1 MSNGM
6 SLTAIFFFVAIVG
19 LTLVITWWASK
30 RTSSA
35 SDFYTAGGGLTGWQN
50 GLAIAGDYLSAA
62 SFLGIAGAVAL
73 FGFDGF
79 FFSIGYLVAYL
90 VVLYIVAEPLRNLGK
105 FTLADM
111 ITARFDNAKV
121 RGTAALSTITIVLFY
136 MIAQLVGAGALIQLL
151 LGIDYWIAVLIVGFM
166 MTTYVLFGG
175 MTATSW
181 VQIIKAC
188 LLMLGTV
195 IISFLVL
202 KEFGFSI
209 STMFKEMTTVTDSGA
224 AYLNPGLKYTNGLDT
239 ISMLIALVLGTAGLP
254 HILMRFFTVK
264 DAKTARSSVI
274 WATWIVGIFY
284 VLTIFLGFGAAA
296 FVGKEDIIAANA
308 AGNMA
313 APLLA
318 EALGG
323 DILFSFVCAVAFAT
337 ILAVVAGLVLSGAS
351 ALSHDI
357 YGQIIK
363 KGKITEKEQVLAARI
378 GSITIAVISIL
389 LALGAQTLNVA
400 FLVSLAFCIA
410 GSANLPVIIYT
421 IYWKR
426 FNTAGAVTAML
437 TGLISALVLVAM
449 SPNVWNPVEGKA
461 IFVGDPLI
469 MLTNPAL
476 ISVPLGFLGGF
487 IGTLLSKETDDAKY
501 REVDVKANTGIS
513 VQDVSLQLLS
523 TQFIGNALI
532 QQVLL
537 LRC

>member
-1 MSNGM
+1 MNDLSF
-6 SLTAIFFFVAIVG
+6 TAIFFFVAIVG

-62 SFLGIAGAVAL
+62 SFLGIAGSIAL

-111 ITARFDNAKV
+111 ITARFDKSKV
-121 RGTAALSTITIVLFY
+121 RATAALSTITIVLFY

-151 LGIDYWIAVLIVGFM
+151 LGIDYWVAVLIVGVM
-166 MTTYVLFGG
+166 MTVYVLFGG

-202 KEFGFSI
+202 AKFDFNI
-209 STMFKEMTTVTDSGA
+209 LTMFKEMTTVTEHGE
-224 AYLNPGLKYTNGLDT
+224 AYLNPGLKYTNGIDT

-264 DAKTARSSVI
+264 DAQTARSSVI
-274 WATWIVGIFY
+274 WATWIVGGFY

-296 FVGKEDIIAANA
+296 FVGAEDIVAANA

-318 EALGG
+318 QALGG

-351 ALSHDI
+351 ALSHDL

-363 KGKITEKEQVLAARI
+363 KGKISEKEAVVAARV
-378 GSITIAVISIL
+378 GSIIISVVSIL

-410 GSANLPVIIYT
+410 ASANLPVIIYT

-426 FNTAGAVTAML
+426 FNTTGAVTAML
-437 TGLISALVLVAM
+437 TGLISALVLVAI

-487 IGTLLSKETDDAKY
+487 IGSLISKEEDPAIY
-501 REVDVKANTGIS
+501 REVEVKAQTGIS
-513 VQDVSLQLLS
+513 VQDASH
-523 TQFIGNALI
+523 
-532 QQVLL
+532 
-537 LRC
+537 

>member
-1 MSNGM
+1 MSI
-6 SLTAIFFFVAIVG
+6 TAVVMFLAIVG
-19 LTLVITWWASK
+19 LTLAITWWASR
-30 RTSSA
+30 RTSTA
-35 SDFYTAGGGLTGWQN
+35 TDFYTAGGGLKGWQN
-50 GLAIAGDYLSAA
+50 GLAISGDYLSAA
-62 SFLGIAGAVAL
+62 SFLGIAGSIAL
-73 FGFDGF
+73 TGFDGF
-79 FFSIGYLVAYL
+79 FFSLGYLVAYL

-111 ITARFDNAKV
+111 ISARFDAKKV
-121 RGTAALSTITIVLFY
+121 RGTAALSSIVIVLFY

-151 LGIDYWIAVLIVGFM
+151 LGIDYWIAVLLVGFM
-166 MTTYVLFGG
+166 MTIYVLFGG

-202 KEFGFSI
+202 AKFNFNI
-209 STMFKEMTTVTDSGA
+209 LTMFSHMTTATDAGQ
-224 AYLNPGLKYTNGLDT
+224 AYLNPGLKYTNGIDT

-264 DAKTARSSVI
+264 DAQTARSSVI

-296 FVGKEDIIAANA
+296 FVGKETIIEANA

-318 EALGG
+318 QALGG
-323 DILFSFVCAVAFAT
+323 DVLFSFVCAVAFAT

-363 KGKITEKEQVLAARI
+363 KGNVTEKEQVVAARV
-378 GSITIAVISIL
+378 GSIIISVISIV
-389 LALGAQTLNVA
+389 LALGAQSLNVA

-410 GSANLPVIIYT
+410 ASSNLPVIIYT

-426 FNTAGAVTAML
+426 FNTTGAVAAML
-437 TGLISALVLVAM
+437 TGLISALILVAI
-449 SPNVWNPVEGKA
+449 SPNVWNPEAGKA
-461 IFVGDPLI
+461 IFVGEPLI
-469 MLTNPAL
+469 FLTNPA
-476 ISVPLGFLGGF
+476 IVSVPLGFIGGL
-487 IGTLLSKETDDAKY
+487 IGTLLSKETDEAKY
-501 REVDVKANTGIS
+501 REVDVKAQTGIS
-513 VQDVSLQLLS
+513 VHDVSH
-523 TQFIGNALI
+523 
-532 QQVLL
+532 
-537 LRC
+537 

>member
-1 MSNGM
+1 M
-6 SLTAIFFFVAIVG
+6 SLIAVFFFVTIVG
-19 LTLVITWWASK
+19 LTLVVTWWASK

-35 SDFYTAGGGLTGWQN
+35 TDFYTAGGGLKGWQN

-62 SFLGIAGAVAL
+62 SFLGIAGSIAL

-111 ITARFDNAKV
+111 ITARFDQTKV

-136 MIAQLVGAGALIQLL
+136 MIAQLVGAGALIKLL
-151 LGIDYWIAVLIVGFM
+151 LGLEYWVAVLLVGVM
-166 MTTYVLFGG
+166 MTIYVLFGG

-202 KEFGFSI
+202 LEFDFSI
-209 STMFKEMTTVTDSGA
+209 ANMFTHMKTATDAGE
-224 AYLNPGLKYTNGLDT
+224 AYLNPGLKYSNGIDT
-239 ISMLIALVLGTAGLP
+239 ISMMIALVLGTAGLP

-264 DAKTARSSVI
+264 DAQTARSSVI
-274 WATWIVGIFY
+274 WATWIVGLFY

-296 FVGKEDIIAANA
+296 FVGKEAIIAENP

-318 EALGG
+318 NALGG
-323 DILFSFVCAVAFAT
+323 DILMSFVCAVAFAT

-363 KGKITEKEQVLAARI
+363 KGKITEKEAVKAARI
-378 GSITIAVISIL
+378 GSLIIAGVSIV

-400 FLVSLAFCIA
+400 FLVSIAFCIA
-410 GSANLPVIIYT
+410 ASANLPVIIFT

-426 FNTAGAVTAML
+426 FNTAGAVSAML
-437 TGLISALVLVAM
+437 TGLISALLLVAV
-449 SPNVWNPVEGKA
+449 SPNVWNEEAGKA
-461 IFVGDPLI
+461 ILVGSPLI
-469 MLTNPAL
+469 DLTNPAI
-476 ISVPLGFLGGF
+476 ISVPLGFLGGV
-487 IGTLLSKETDDAKY
+487 IGTLLSKERNDAKY
-501 REVDVKANTGIS
+501 REVEVKAQTGIS
-513 VQDVSLQLLS
+513 VQDVSH
-523 TQFIGNALI
+523 
-532 QQVLL
+532 
-537 LRC
+537 

>member
-1 MSNGM
+1 M
-6 SLTAIFFFVAIVG
+6 SLIAIIMFVGIVG
-19 LTLVITWWASK
+19 LTLGITWWASK
-30 RTSSA
+30 KNSSA

-50 GLAIAGDYLSAA
+50 GLAIGGDYLSAA
-62 SFLGIAGAVAL
+62 SFLGIAGSIAL
-73 FGFDGF
+73 VGFDGF
-79 FFSIGYLVAYL
+79 FFSLGYLVAYL
-90 VVLYIVAEPLRNLGK
+90 VVLYIVAEPLRNLGR

-111 ITARFDNAKV
+111 ITARFNKPKV
-121 RGTAALSTITIVLFY
+121 RATAALSTIVIVLFY

-151 LGIDYWIAVLIVGFM
+151 LGIPYWSAVILVGVM
-166 MTTYVLFGG
+166 MTIYVLFGG

-181 VQIIKAC
+181 VQIVKAV

-202 KEFGFSI
+202 LQFNFNI
-209 STMFKEMTTVTDSGA
+209 LTMFSEMSTATDAGS
-224 AYLNPGLKYTNGLDT
+224 AYLNPGLRYTNGIDT

-274 WATWIVGIFY
+274 WATWIVGLFY
-284 VLTIFLGFGAAA
+284 ILTIFLGFGAAA
-296 FVGKEDIIAANA
+296 FVGKEEIIAANP

-318 EALGG
+318 QALGG

-363 KGKITEKEQVLAARI
+363 KGKMTEKEQVLAARI
-378 GSITIAVISIL
+378 GSLTISFISIL

-410 GSANLPVIIYT
+410 ASANLPVIIYT
-421 IYWKR
+421 IYWKK
-426 FNTAGAVTAML
+426 FNSNGVVWAML
-437 TGLISALVLVAM
+437 TGLISALVLVAV
-449 SPNVWNPVEGKA
+449 SPNVWNPTPGAA
-461 IFVGDPLI
+461 IFVGDPLV
-469 MLTNPAL
+469 MLSNPAI
-476 ISVPLGFLGGF
+476 ISVPLGFIGGWLG
-487 IGTLLSKETDDAKY
+487 TVLSKEQDLAKY
-501 REVDVKANTGIS
+501 REVDVKAQTGIS
-513 VQDVSLQLLS
+513 VQDVSH
-523 TQFIGNALI
+523 
-532 QQVLL
+532 
-537 LRC
+537 